1 MRKILSII
9 LAISILC
16 TMAITPVM
24 AEDVAL
30 DEVTETETV
39 TPEDNTSTEDT
50 TPEDGEG
57 SEEVTPPE
65 EEVQETSFKV
75 LYTLP
80 SLLNGD
86 PAKEA
91 QNHIA
96 VNQETIK
103 VVFTENIA
111 DGEGEITFKD
121 ADGVEPAGGVYVTA
135 EGNTATVKFGELK
148 LDTEYT
154 LTVPATL
161 TDIEGEC
168 DKIYLSSMREL
179 MKRSK
184 DVLVTISWREIF
196 DCFESCADICE
207 NVSENIGS
215 VIMKNT

>member
-30 DEVTETETV
+30 DEVTETEKV

-50 TPEDGEG
+50 TPEEGEG

-80 SLLNGD
+80 SLRNGD
-86 PAKEA
+86 PEQFA
-91 QNHIA
+91 QSLIA
-96 VNQETIK
+96 TNQETIK
-103 VVFTENIA
+103 VVFSNEIA
-111 DGEGEITFKD
+111 S
-121 ADGVEPAGGVYVTA
+121 GVEPAGDVYVTA

-161 TDIEGEC
+161 TDIEDEC

-179 MKRSK
+179 MKSSK
-184 DVLVTISWREIF
+184 DVLVAISWREIF